1 MSSGDSS
8 ASVYLGL
15 GSNVG
20 NRPRNLKAGLR
31 ALREAGV
38 EVRRASSLYLTEPVG
53 DPDDP
58 WYVNCVVA
66 LHEPPAADELLEA
79 CLAAERRAGR
89 RPLPP
94 GATRDPAASTPPR
107 DPAASGAARSPA
119 VSRPPRELDVDLLLY
134 GELLRDD
141 PELTVPHPRMHQR
154 RFVLQPLAEIAPR
167 ARHPGRDR
175 SVREMLADL
184 AGLDEPG
191 AREGVWLLAGPL
203 PTGGR
208 RPGADGGER
217 PGERRE
223 SPHRT
228 DR

>member
-8 ASVYLGL
+8 AGVYLGL

-20 NRPRNLKAGLR
+20 NRPRNLGAGLR

-38 EVRRASSLYLTEPVG
+38 ALGRASSLYLTEPVG
-53 DPDDP
+53 DPQDP

-66 LHEPPAADELLEA
+66 LRDSPPADELLEA

-89 RPLPP
+89 RPLP
-94 GATRDPAASTPPR
+94 STPPR
-107 DPAASGAARSPA
+107 DPAASTPPSSPA
-119 VSRPPRELDVDLLLY
+119 ASGSSCGPAASTPPRELDVDLLLY
-134 GELLRDD
+134 GDLERDD
-141 PELTVPHPRMHQR
+141 PGLTVPHPRMHRR

-167 ARHPGRDR
+167 ARHPRRDR

-203 PTGGR
+203 P
-208 RPGADGGER
+208 P
-217 PGERRE
+217 P
-223 SPHRT
+223 